1 MANAKQKKQAKHQ
14 FIDKNPVEAFKDL
27 GAGVV
32 NSFMSDVGKG
42 MASDLWD
49 QMLGTDRFSQK
60 ETSGD
65 LTEGEELQLSRV
77 EGQKEAPQLN
87 IEPGI
92 DYRREVIHG
101 ETRIAQENTRELE
114 IKIQEI
120 IIELKKLT
128 TSSKELQVQFKE
140 IAVEQMPVEAGKYH
154 LSFFEW
160 VISQIRKARMRVENS
175 STWLALFKSKKNQR
189 QYWAMFKKHGTTFGL
204 SNERVVATQTG

>member
-1 MANAKQKKQAKHQ
+1 MTNPKSKKQKQ

-32 NSFMSDVGKG
+32 NSFKSDVGKG
-42 MASDLWD
+42 MVSNLWD
-49 QMLGTDRFSQK
+49 QLLGADQFSQK
-60 ETSGD
+60 ETSGV

-77 EGQKEAPQLN
+77 EGQKETPQLN
-87 IEPGI
+87 IEAGI

-101 ETRIAQENTRELE
+101 ETKITQENTQELE
-114 IKIQEI
+114 VKIQEI

-128 TSSKELQVQFKE
+128 ASSKELQVQFKE

-154 LSFFEW
+154 LNFFEW
-160 VISQIRKARMRVENS
+160 VMSQIRKARMKVEDS
-175 STWLALFKSKKNQR
+175 SAWLAVFKSKKNQR
-189 QYWAMFKKHGTTFGL
+189 QYWAMFKKHGTSFGL